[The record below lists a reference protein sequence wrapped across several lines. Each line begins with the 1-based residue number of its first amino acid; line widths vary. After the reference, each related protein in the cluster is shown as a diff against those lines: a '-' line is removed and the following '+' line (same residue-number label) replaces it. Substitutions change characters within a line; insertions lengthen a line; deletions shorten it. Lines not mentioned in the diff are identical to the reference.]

1 MRRLGLPLAALA
13 ALVLAACGGSSG
25 PPKEDWQRDYAPINQ
40 QIKALGQ
47 TVGEAV
53 TAAISNPNGQDPA
66 ALATQ
71 FQSLADE
78 ATAAADQ
85 LAEIETPDDQKI
97 EENQDALVT
106 ALKQGAN
113 DLHAIAAA
121 ATAKDA
127 KAAAASAARLV
138 ADSADIRKP
147 RQALEQQLA
156 ATS

>member
-13 ALVLAACGGSSG
+13 ALVLAACGGGSG
-25 PPKEDWQRDYAPINQ
+25 PSKEDWQKDYAPMNE

-47 TVGEAV
+47 TVGDAV
-53 TAAISNPNGQDPA
+53 TAAVGNPNGQEPD

-71 FQSLADE
+71 FQGLADE

-85 LAEIETPDDQKI
+85 LAEIPTPDDKSIQ
-97 EENQDALVT
+97 ENQDALVT

-121 ATAKDA
+121 ATANDA